1 MQGKKEK
8 EIKEGKRGKKK
19 KEEKEVEL
27 GKGRKGTQI
36 GGGQEKKHVHQCSN
50 VKTVSNIPCA
60 NCQCNALIY

>member
-36 GGGQEKKHVHQCSN
+36 GGGARA
-50 VKTVSNIPCA
+50 PM
-60 NCQCNALIY
+60 L